1 MKEAFLKILQ
11 NSQENKCNV
20 MEKEALVQI
29 FPSEFCEVL
38 KSNLFTEH
46 LWASASAFT
55 YSNACSTM
63 FGICELKNELRGHDD
78 AIF

>member
-29 FPSEFCEVL
+29 FSSEFCEVL
-38 KSNLFTEH
+38 KNTLFTEH
-46 LWASASAFT
+46 L
-55 YSNACSTM
+55 
-63 FGICELKNELRGHDD
+63 
-78 AIF
+78 